1 MVSSFVILFR
11 QSLGHETSSRD
22 READAKGSGMSGV
35 GKAGGF
41 PGRPKVRTVPA
52 PGTFLATSVDISRGF
67 GMNRLINAAAALVLL
82 IGLAALP
89 APSRAQEKV
98 QDKVTVGVFPVSSSL
113 PYFVALERGFF
124 KEQNIEPEMTKLM
137 GGPPNVAAM
146 MTNQIEVSAVLVTL
160 EGLNANVKKPGVAMY
175 IALNSQTKVWK
186 MEQFV
191 VRNGFP
197 ANSIADLKGAKL
209 LSAPGPAN
217 LNTAKAILAKNG
229 LKEGDYTI
237 DQLDMG
243 QHVNAMTA
251 GTFDGGYTL
260 EPNASMMI
268 KLGVARSL
276 EAGVISKYILGGDSA
291 DAYAAGCAMTSDF
304 IAKRPDVAKRF
315 AAAWAKAI
323 GFINANPDE
332 ARKYL
337 AKNTFTPD
345 NVVDMVSMLG
355 YVMAGDMK
363 KEQLA
368 DLQTFADFGTSI
380 GVVPEKVDVTKFL
393 QKF

>member
-1 MVSSFVILFR
+1 MDWLSRTIFAVIACL
-11 QSLGHETSSRD
+11 
-22 READAKGSGMSGV
+22 
-35 GKAGGF
+35 
-41 PGRPKVRTVPA
+41 
-52 PGTFLATSVDISRGF
+52 
-67 GMNRLINAAAALVLL
+67 
-82 IGLAALP
+82 GLAIGP
-89 APSRAQEKV
+89 ASA
-98 QDKVTVGVFPVSSSL
+98 QDKVSVGVFPVSSSL

-146 MTNQIEVSAVLVTL
+146 MTNQIEVSAVLVML

-191 VRNGFP
+191 VRNGFK
-197 ANSIADLKGAKL
+197 AETIADLKGAKL
-209 LSAPGPAN
+209 MSAPGPAN

-229 LKEGDYTI
+229 LKDGDYTI

-268 KLGVARSL
+268 KAGVARSL
-276 EAGVISKYILGGDSA
+276 EAGVISKYILGDEAA
-291 DAYAAGCAMTSDF
+291 DAYAAGCAMTGDF
-304 IAKRPDVAKRF
+304 IQKRPEVAKRF
-315 AAAWAKAI
+315 AAAWGKAVD
-323 GFINANPDE
+323 FINKNPDE

-355 YVMAGDMK
+355 YVMAGDMSAK
-363 KEQLA
+363 QMS
-368 DLQTFADFGTSI
+368 DLQKLADFGTSV
-380 GVVPEKVDVTKFL
+380 GVVPEKIDITKVL

>member
-1 MVSSFVILFR
+1 MKLLNLTIWAIAVLTLSVA
-11 QSLGHETSSRD
+11 GPD
-22 READAKGSGMSGV
+22 RA
-35 GKAGGF
+35 
-41 PGRPKVRTVPA
+41 
-52 PGTFLATSVDISRGF
+52 
-67 GMNRLINAAAALVLL
+67 
-82 IGLAALP
+82 
-89 APSRAQEKV
+89 RA
-98 QDKVTVGVFPVSSSL
+98 QDKVSVGVFPVSSSL

-124 KEQNIEPEMTKLM
+124 KEQNIEPDMTKLM

-175 IALNSQTKVWK
+175 ISLNSQTKVWK

-191 VRNGFP
+191 VRNGFK
-197 ANSIADLKGAKL
+197 AETIADLKGAKL
-209 LSAPGPAN
+209 MSAPGPAN

-229 LKEGDYTI
+229 LKDGDFTI

-268 KLGVARSL
+268 KAGVARSL
-276 EAGVISKYILGGDSA
+276 EAGVISKYILGDEAA

-304 IAKRPDVAKRF
+304 IGKRPDVAKRF
-315 AAAWAKAI
+315 AAAWGKAI
-323 GFINANPDE
+323 DFINKNPEE

-345 NVVDMVSMLG
+345 NVVDMVSMVG
-355 YVMAGDMK
+355 YVMAGDMSPK
-363 KEQLA
+363 QIG
-368 DLQTFADFGTSI
+368 DLQKLADFGSSI
-380 GVVPEKVDVTKFL
+380 GVVPEKLDVTKVL

>member
-1 MVSSFVILFR
+1 MN
-11 QSLGHETSSRD
+11 SLNLR
-22 READAKGSGMSGV
+22 
-35 GKAGGF
+35 
-41 PGRPKVRTVPA
+41 
-52 PGTFLATSVDISRGF
+52 IC
-67 GMNRLINAAAALVLL
+67 AAAALALSA
-82 IGLAALP
+82 IAPGRAA
-89 APSRAQEKV
+89 A
-98 QDKVTVGVFPVSSSL
+98 QDKVSVGVFPVSSSL

-124 KEQNIEPEMTKLM
+124 REQGIEPEMTKLM

-175 IALNSQTKVWK
+175 ISLNSQTKFWK

-191 VRNGFP
+191 VRNGFK
-197 ANSIADLKGAKL
+197 AETIADLKGAKL

-217 LNTAKAILAKNG
+217 LNTAKAILARNG
-229 LKEGDYTI
+229 LKDGDYTI

-268 KLGVARSL
+268 KAGVARSL
-276 EAGVISKYILGGDSA
+276 EAGVISKYILGDEKA
-291 DAYAAGCAMTSDF
+291 DAFAAGCAMTSDF
-304 IAKRPDVAKRF
+304 IAKRPEVAKRF
-315 AAAWAKAI
+315 
-323 GFINANPDE
+323 DE

-355 YVMAGDMK
+355 YVMAGDMSSRQISDLQ
-363 KEQLA
+363 QLA
-368 DLQTFADFGTSI
+368 DFGNSI
-380 GVVPEKVDVTKFL
+380 GVVPEKLDVTKVL

>member
-1 MVSSFVILFR
+1 
-11 QSLGHETSSRD
+11 
-22 READAKGSGMSGV
+22 
-35 GKAGGF
+35 
-41 PGRPKVRTVPA
+41 
-52 PGTFLATSVDISRGF
+52 
-67 GMNRLINAAAALVLL
+67 
-82 IGLAALP
+82 
-89 APSRAQEKV
+89 
-98 QDKVTVGVFPVSSSL
+98 
-113 PYFVALERGFF
+113 
-124 KEQNIEPEMTKLM
+124 M

-175 IALNSQTKVWK
+175 ISVNSQTKVWK

-191 VRNGFP
+191 VRSGLK
-197 ANSIADLKGAKL
+197 AETIADLKGAKL
-209 LSAPGPAN
+209 MSAPGPAN
-217 LNTAKAILAKNG
+217 LNTAKAILARNG
-229 LKEGDYTI
+229 LKDGDYTI

-243 QHVNAMTA
+243 QHINAMTA

-268 KLGVARSL
+268 KAGVARSL
-276 EAGVISKYILGGDSA
+276 EAGVISKYILGDEAA

-304 IAKRPDVAKRF
+304 IGKRPEVAKRF
-315 AAAWAKAI
+315 AAAWSKAI
-323 GFINANPDE
+323 DFINKNPDE

-355 YVMAGDMK
+355 YVMAGDMTPK
-363 KEQLA
+363 QIG
-368 DLQTFADFGTSI
+368 DLQKLADFGNSI
-380 GVVPEKVDVTKFL
+380 SVVPEKLDVTKIL

>member
-1 MVSSFVILFR
+1 MMKLLNLSIFAVTML
-11 QSLGHETSSRD
+11 
-22 READAKGSGMSGV
+22 AV
-35 GKAGGF
+35 G
-41 PGRPKVRTVPA
+41 
-52 PGTFLATSVDISRGF
+52 
-67 GMNRLINAAAALVLL
+67 AAASDR
-82 IGLAALP
+82 AA
-89 APSRAQEKV
+89 A
-98 QDKVTVGVFPVSSSL
+98 QDKVSVGVFPVSSSL

-124 KEQNIEPEMTKLM
+124 KEQNIEPEMTRLM

-175 IALNSQTKVWK
+175 ISLNSQTKVWK

-191 VRNGFP
+191 VRNGLK
-197 ANSIADLKGAKL
+197 AETIADLKGAKL
-209 LSAPGPAN
+209 MSAPGPAN

-251 GTFDGGYTL
+251 GTFDGRYTL
-260 EPNASMMI
+260 QPHASMMI
-268 KLGVARSL
+268 KAGVARSL
-276 EAGVISKYILGGDSA
+276 EAGVISKYILGSDTA

-304 IAKRPDVAKRF
+304 IEKRPEVAKRF
-315 AAAWAKAI
+315 ATAWAQAI
-323 GFINANPDE
+323 AFINTNPDE

-355 YVMAGDMK
+355 YVMVGDMSAK
-363 KEQLA
+363 QVG
-368 DLQTFADFGTSI
+368 DLQKLADFGNSI

-393 QKF
+393 KKF

>member
-1 MVSSFVILFR
+1 MKLFDLAICAVTALTL
-11 QSLGHETSSRD
+11 SAAGPD
-22 READAKGSGMSGV
+22 R
-35 GKAGGF
+35 
-41 PGRPKVRTVPA
+41 
-52 PGTFLATSVDISRGF
+52 
-67 GMNRLINAAAALVLL
+67 AAA
-82 IGLAALP
+82 
-89 APSRAQEKV
+89 
-98 QDKVTVGVFPVSSSL
+98 QDKVSVGVFPVSSSL

-175 IALNSQTKVWK
+175 ISVNSQTKVWK

-191 VRNGFP
+191 VRNGFK
-197 ANSIADLKGAKL
+197 AETITDLKGAKL
-209 LSAPGPAN
+209 MSAPGPAN

-237 DQLDMG
+237 DQLDMA
-243 QHVNAMTA
+243 QHINAMTA

-268 KLGVARSL
+268 KAGVARSL
-276 EAGVISKYILGGDSA
+276 EAGVISKYILGDEAA

-304 IAKRPDVAKRF
+304 IGKRPEVAKRF
-315 AAAWAKAI
+315 AAAWSKAI
-323 GFINANPDE
+323 DFINKNPDE

-345 NVVDMVSMLG
+345 NVIDMVSMLG
-355 YVMAGDMK
+355 YVMAGDMTAK
-363 KEQLA
+363 QIG
-368 DLQTFADFGTSI
+368 DLQKLADFGSSI
-380 GVVPEKVDVTKFL
+380 GVVPEKLDVTKVL

>member
-1 MVSSFVILFR
+1 MQPLNRWIGAIVVLLA
-11 QSLGHETSSRD
+11 LG
-22 READAKGSGMSGV
+22 
-35 GKAGGF
+35 
-41 PGRPKVRTVPA
+41 
-52 PGTFLATSVDISRGF
+52 
-67 GMNRLINAAAALVLL
+67 AAAPDR
-82 IGLAALP
+82 AAG
-89 APSRAQEKV
+89 
-98 QDKVTVGVFPVSSSL
+98 QDKVSVGVFPVSSSL

-124 KEQNIEPEMTKLM
+124 KEQNIEPEMIKLM

-146 MTNQIEVSAVLVTL
+146 MTNQIEVSVVLVTL

-175 IALNSQTKVWK
+175 ISLNSQTKVWK

-191 VRNGFP
+191 VRNGFK
-197 ANSIADLKGAKL
+197 ADSIADLKGAKL

-229 LKEGDYTI
+229 LKDGDYTI

-243 QHVNAMTA
+243 QHVNAITA

-268 KLGVARSL
+268 KAGVARSL
-276 EAGVISKYILGGDSA
+276 EAGVISKYILGDEAA

-304 IAKRPDVAKRF
+304 IQKRPEVAKRF
-315 AAAWAKAI
+315 AAAWANAI
-323 GFINANPDE
+323 DFINKNPEE

-355 YVMAGDMK
+355 YVMAGDMMPK
-363 KEQLA
+363 QVG
-368 DLQTFADFGTSI
+368 DLQKLADFGTSV
-380 GVVPEKVDVTKFL
+380 GVVPEKIDVTKVL